1 MQKAD
6 SITPFQLI
14 LLAMTA
20 IGLKNHV
27 FIISPLI
34 QTAGRDAWIAVLI
47 TMILAFLY
55 IPLFLYIQKKTNKQ
69 PLFEWLRATI
79 GDKTTIFFTFIFIC
93 YFTLM
98 AAVTLRETITWAN
111 IMFLPETPVFFLIML
126 FIFVCWVLG
135 ATNLRTLNI
144 VNFFLLF
151 FIIIFGF
158 FVAIANIQYKNYVLL
173 LPMLEHG
180 YAPIMKSLIFQA
192 SGLAEI
198 FIFLLLQHKIDAPLR
213 FRHYA
218 TIIIILT
225 VLTTGP
231 LIGAIVEFGPI
242 EAAKQR
248 FPAYE
253 EWGLVSLGSFIEHL
267 DFLSIYQWLSGA
279 FIRISLIL
287 ILIKELLPME
297 MERKKNVTL
306 IFISLVI
313 AGLVLIPI
321 TDFTFS
327 KWLTSI
333 ALPSSFWFFSVFTI
347 LFVLLAV
354 FYGRK
359 KRGSTNENKKDPI
372 KKS

>member
-27 FIISPLI
+27 FAISPLI

-47 TMILAFLY
+47 TMILAFLW
-55 IPLFLYIQKKTNKQ
+55 IPLFLYVQKKTNRQ
-69 PLFEWLRATI
+69 PLLQWLRATI
-79 GDKTTIFFTFIFIC
+79 GDKATIVLAFVLIGYLIV
-93 YFTLM
+93 M

-111 IMFLPETPVFFLIML
+111 VMFLPETPAFFLVIL
-126 FIFVCWVLG
+126 FIFVCWVMG
-135 ATNLRTLNI
+135 TTNLRTLSILNI
-144 VNFFLLF
+144 FLLF

-158 FVAIANIQYKNYVLL
+158 FVAIANIQYKNYFLL
-173 LPMLEHG
+173 LPILEHG

-192 SGLAEI
+192 SGVAEI
-198 FIFLLLQHKIDAPLR
+198 FIFLLLQHKLDASLR
-213 FRHYA
+213 VRHYA
-218 TIIIILT
+218 AMIIILT

-267 DFLSIYQWLSGA
+267 DFLSIYQWMSGA

-287 ILIKELLPME
+287 ILMKELLLIKT
-297 MERKKNVTL
+297 ERKKNITL
-306 IFISLVI
+306 TFLSLGI

-327 KWLTSI
+327 KWLTTI
-333 ALPSSFWFFSVFTI
+333 FLPASFWFFSAAII
-347 LFVLLAV
+347 LFVILAI

-372 KKS
+372 KES